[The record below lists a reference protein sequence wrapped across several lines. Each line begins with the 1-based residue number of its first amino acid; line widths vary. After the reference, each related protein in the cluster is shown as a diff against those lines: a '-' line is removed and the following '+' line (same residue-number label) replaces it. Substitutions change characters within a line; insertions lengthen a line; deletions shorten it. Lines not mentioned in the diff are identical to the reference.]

1 MGLLSGWC
9 WFGGGRSDLYRLY
22 LHRRT
27 GLYRQLGGSGRT
39 SPVDQSLGASFG
51 LNPYV
56 QTAIL
61 RAPVLLNRQCGCRSA
76 IAYRYMRPFPQPA
89 RKALPVPESSR
100 RLRIIDLLRPHWKA
114 LTVALV
120 AVLGEALTDILEPW
134 PIKIVVDNINSSNKL
149 PPWLSEVITQLFGK
163 NHYAVLNFAVAAV
176 ALIAIVGAISSYFEK
191 YLTTSVSQWVG
202 HDLRRTLYHHIQR
215 LSLAEHDEARTGDLI
230 TRVTSDIGGVQDFI
244 TSALLGI
251 LVSVMTLVGMIGV
264 MFYLNWRF
272 TLIALSV
279 SPVLFL
285 VVYYYTRHI
294 KQASREVRKK
304 ESELLSLVEEVLT
317 SIRVVKAFARED
329 YEQERFDTE
338 SLENVEAG
346 LQARSVKA
354 KLAPVVEVLVAVGTC
369 LVLWYGA
376 RLALADQL
384 STGTLIVFLLYLG
397 MMYKPMRDLS
407 KMSDTVSKAMVGYER
422 IQEVLEIES
431 RVQDAS
437 NARTAPKFKG
447 QIEFAQVCFNYES
460 DKEKLVL
467 KDISFKI
474 EAGQVAA
481 FVGPSG
487 TGKTTLVSLI
497 PRFYDPVSGVIKIDG
512 NDIRRYRLK
521 SLRDQISFVLQD
533 TLLFHA
539 TIWENI
545 AYGKPGA
552 SSKEIKRAAELANA
566 QQFIEE
572 MPKGFDTM
580 VGERGI
586 TLSGGQRQRIAIA
599 RAVIRDTPILILD
612 EPTVG
617 LDAASEQSVIDA
629 LDKLMKGRTS
639 VVIAHHLA
647 TIRRADVIFVLKDS
661 ELTEQ
666 GTHESLL
673 ASNGVYAELYRLQTP
688 DVAQLEDSQRLL
700 PNRIEEKDNAAN
712 KSTSIFQRVAN
723 ALDSFC
729 DGNSTEKR

>member
-1 MGLLSGWC
+1 MP
-9 WFGGGRSDLYRLY
+9 DK
-22 LHRRT
+22 
-27 GLYRQLGGSGRT
+27 
-39 SPVDQSLGASFG
+39 VDKPPAS
-51 LNPYV
+51 
-56 QTAIL
+56 
-61 RAPVLLNRQCGCRSA
+61 
-76 IAYRYMRPFPQPA
+76 
-89 RKALPVPESSR
+89 KSSKK
-100 RLRIIDLLRPHWKA
+100 LRIIDLLRPHWGA
-114 LTVALV
+114 LTIALV
-120 AVLGEALTDILEPW
+120 AVLGEAVTDILEPW
-134 PIKIVVDNINSSNKL
+134 PIKIVVDNIQQSNKL
-149 PPWLSEVITQLFGK
+149 PQGLGGIITRLFGQ
-163 NHYAVLNFAVAAV
+163 NHYAVLNFAVVAV
-176 ALIAIVGAISSYFEK
+176 AVIAIAGAVSSYFEK

-202 HDLRRTLYHHIQR
+202 HDLRRTLYQHIHR
-215 LSLAEHDEARTGDLI
+215 LSLAEHDESRTGDLI
-230 TRVTSDIGGVQDFI
+230 TRVTSDIEAVQDFI

-285 VVYYYTRHI
+285 VVYSYTRRI
-294 KQASREVRKK
+294 KKASRAVRKK

-329 YEQERFDTE
+329 YEQKRFESE

-354 KLAPVVEVLVAVGTC
+354 KLAPVVEVIVAIGTC

-376 RLALADQL
+376 RLALSDQL
-384 STGTLIVFLLYLG
+384 TTGTLIVFLLYLG
-397 MMYKPMRDLS
+397 KMYKPMRDLS
-407 KMSDTVSKAMVGYER
+407 KMTDTVSKAMVGYER

-431 RVQDAS
+431 RVQDEPG
-437 NARTAPKFKG
+437 ARKAPKFKG
-447 QIEFAQVCFNYES
+447 QIEFAQVSFNYGGEA
-460 DKEKLVL
+460 EKQVL

-497 PRFYDPVSGVIKIDG
+497 PRFYDPVSGHIGIDG
-512 NDIRRYRLK
+512 TDIRRYRIK

-533 TLLFHA
+533 TLLFRA

-552 SSKEIKRAAELANA
+552 SPKEIKRAAELANA

-572 MPKGFDTM
+572 MPDGYDTM
-580 VGERGI
+580 VGERGV

-617 LDAASEQSVIDA
+617 LDAASEQSVIEA

-639 VVIAHHLA
+639 VVIAHHLG
-647 TIRRADVIFVLKDS
+647 TISHADVIFVLKDC
-661 ELTEQ
+661 ELVEQ
-666 GTHESLL
+666 GTHEALL
-673 ASNGVYAELYRLQTP
+673 AKNGVYAELHRIQVPEGAKLTSGQP
-688 DVAQLEDSQRLL
+688 VAS
-700 PNRIEEKDNAAN
+700 
-712 KSTSIFQRVAN
+712 
-723 ALDSFC
+723 
-729 DGNSTEKR
+729 